1 MKSLNLQ
8 EIFMTGA
15 ELKKKRESQNP
26 PRSVEWLADRLGG
39 SANTV
44 YKWETGKRKIR
55 RPMEILINQVL
66 K

>member
-1 MKSLNLQ
+1 
-8 EIFMTGA
+8 MTGA

-26 PRSVEWLADRLGG
+26 PRSVEWLADRLGV